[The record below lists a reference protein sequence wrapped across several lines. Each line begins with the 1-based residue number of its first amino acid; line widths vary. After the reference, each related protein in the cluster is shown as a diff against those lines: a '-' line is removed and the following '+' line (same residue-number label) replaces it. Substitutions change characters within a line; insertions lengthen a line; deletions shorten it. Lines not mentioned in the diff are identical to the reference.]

1 MRELSKRMFFYGA
14 QRRINLYIN
23 EPEPADSFIPKRDK
37 LAILFQFSITKEE
50 MERGNSLS
58 QLKKDLNPRVK
69 LDRQKCAVEYRVT
82 SFGKKHYFEVLYHVY
97 DYSYGMDLYN
107 KLAIKYF
114 E

>member
-1 MRELSKRMFFYGA
+1 MQELIKRMFFYGSK
-14 QRRINLYIN
+14 RRISLYCC
-23 EPEPADSFIPKRDK
+23 EPDPADSFIPEKDK
-37 LAILFQFSITKEE
+37 LAILFQFSITKNETD
-50 MERGNSLS
+50 SLS

-69 LDRQKCAVEYRVT
+69 LDHQKCMVEYRIT